1 MNGWCQIVF
10 QDSGFILSSDR
21 SIESIFSTAGSS
33 FDSSFLV
40 ESVFDLAEFI
50 R

>member
-1 MNGWCQIVF
+1 MF
-10 QDSGFILSSDR
+10 QDPGFILSSDR

-33 FDSSFLV
+33 FDSSFLA
-40 ESVFDLAEFI
+40 EALFDLAEFI